1 MREHDS
7 IAGSDLMA
15 QTTEEKR
22 GETRL
27 TLSQTTI
34 KFQNPTK
41 LTWAGVMPFHQPFPE
56 SLSATTYIVCRTSS
70 IVTQHARNRTAYATS
85 ASGVVSSLTTAAA
98 AAATTGSTLASAFS
112 SSSAAAVVVPFACE
126 VAADAGAGG
135 ASCATKEG

>member
-15 QTTEEKR
+15 QRTEEKR

-56 SLSATTYIVCRTSS
+56 SLSATTYMVCRTSS
-70 IVTQHARNRTAYATS
+70 IVTQHARNRIAYATS
-85 ASGVVSSLTTAAA
+85 ASGVVSSW
-98 AAATTGSTLASAFS
+98 AAATTTAALSASVTF
-112 SSSAAAVVVPFACE
+112 SSAAAVVVPFKG
-126 VAADAGAGG
+126 VVVADAHTAGG